1 MKSKKCPH
9 CERSIPSDARLCP
22 YCGEILNVDLPA
34 KPEGDQAW
42 QPDEKELPKKNR
54 KGFAIASLV
63 FGISYFVLVGFL
75 YLFRKTF
82 NDGDVVILIITLLNF
97 FLSVPGIVF
106 GIIGLRSK
114 QRGFAIAGI
123 MLNLFIF
130 FILVLLGCFM
140 TFVNL
145 DW

>member
-1 MKSKKCPH
+1 MKTKKCTN
-9 CERSIPSDARLCP
+9 CGKLIPVDSRLCP
-22 YCGEILNVDLPA
+22 YCGEFLKMDLPV
-34 KPEGDQAW
+34 EQQGEQA
-42 QPDEKELPKKNR
+42 LPKKDN

-75 YLFRKTF
+75 ILIRKTF
-82 NDGDVVILIITLLNF
+82 DDVDVVILIITLLNL

-114 QRGFAIAGI
+114 QRGFAIAGL
-123 MLNLFIF
+123 MLNSFIF
-130 FILVLLGCFM
+130 FMLVLLGCFI

-145 DW
+145 NWRG